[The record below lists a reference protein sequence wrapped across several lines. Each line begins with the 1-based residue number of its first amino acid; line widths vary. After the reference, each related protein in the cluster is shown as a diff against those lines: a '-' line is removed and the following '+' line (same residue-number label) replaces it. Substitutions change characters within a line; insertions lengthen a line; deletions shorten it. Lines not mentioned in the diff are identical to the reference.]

1 MVFICAGV
9 FLLFEYYGGKVPVWA
24 GKLGIFVSR
33 YSFSIYLIHF
43 LILSYYVNP
52 VLLKDM
58 AARHY
63 ILGTMVSTIVDLLF
77 IPGMFHGDGLSG
89 SRGR

>member
-1 MVFICAGV
+1 MGRKAGNV
-9 FLLFEYYGGKVPVWA
+9 
-24 GKLGIFVSR
+24 VSR

-63 ILGTMVSTIVDLLF
+63 ILRNHGFYRCDLLF

-89 SRGR
+89 SQAVRTAG

>member
-1 MVFICAGV
+1 M
-9 FLLFEYYGGKVPVWA
+9 GGKA
-24 GKLGIFVSR
+24 GNICQQVQL
-33 YSFSIYLIHF
+33 SIYLIHF

-63 ILGTMVSTIVDLLF
+63 ILGTMVSTVVTF
-77 IPGMFHGDGLSG
+77 CLSLAC
-89 SRGR
+89 SMVTDHLAVRPLERLAERIRFEKDKI

>member
-1 MVFICAGV
+1 M
-9 FLLFEYYGGKVPVWA
+9 GGKA
-24 GKLGIFVSR
+24 GDICQQVQ
-33 YSFSIYLIHF
+33 FSIYLIHF

-63 ILGTMVSTIVDLLF
+63 ILGTMVSTVVTF
-77 IPGMFHGDGLSG
+77 CLSLAC
-89 SRGR
+89 SMVTDYLAVRPLERLAERIRFSPRR